1 MKLTLVSIIVG
12 GVRHSRFATSK
23 DGKVNLNQVFP
34 FLSFLPKGTTV
45 TVG

>member
-23 DGKVNLNQVFP
+23 DGKVNIYKVFP
-34 FLSFLPKGTTV
+34 FLSLLPSGTTV